1 MTEEMK
7 CPRCGKPML
16 RGKIKSGR
24 IFETV
29 FWSEDGKSSWNPKN
43 RVPISLSEARAY
55 YCRDCFITAIYELG
69 DKTDQIAAEP
79 ESEFDKFF
87 EKLARRRAKL

>member
-1 MTEEMK
+1 MIEEMK
-7 CPRCGKPML
+7 CPRCEKPML
-16 RGKIKSGR
+16 RGRIKSGR

-43 RVPISLSEARAY
+43 REPISLSEARAY

-79 ESEFDKFF
+79 ESEFTKAFR
-87 EKLARRRAKL
+87 ETGKKKG